1 MKYNFLLILIL
12 VISGFTHAQI
22 KELKGTVKDK
32 ETNFPIM
39 DVSISTS
46 DLLQEVLTDDEG
58 NFTITNLNEGDVLLI
73 SAIGYETMEYQVGS
87 QTFIQVELSPDAVT
101 LLEDAVVIGYGTQT
115 RKEVTGAVSVISSE
129 TIEDLRPIKTE
140 QALQGTVAGV
150 YVSSGSGSPGANL
163 DIRIRGVGTNGNNAP
178 TVIIDG
184 FVGDLST
191 INPND
196 IESMTVL
203 KDAQAAIYGTIGA
216 NGVILVTTKKGRK
229 NQKTSINYNTYY
241 GFQETSR
248 KLPLLN
254 STEYALILNEAYAN
268 AGQNI
273 PFPEIG
279 NYLGVGTDWQEE
291 VFQLAPIMSH
301 ELSIAG
307 GGEKMAYTLSASNLD
322 QDGIVGKDKSG
333 FRRNTARVSLS
344 GDLSDKWTFN
354 TNLNYIDLRRKTL
367 SENALGSVLFNALNA
382 PPTLSVTDDEG
393 AFTLFPI
400 GGLGNEIINPLAQI
414 ADTYNEYAYRK
425 ISGTF
430 DLNYEVIE
438 GLKLTGRIGFNSA
451 NDDSRT
457 FFPIVNYGG
466 KVFDNPRSRVTQ
478 SKSNF
483 YDYSLDFFGEYNKSI
498 ADHNMTLT
506 LGTTYFRQWSD
517 NLTGT
522 GYDVPGN
529 AWENADI
536 GLTTGTFDGIPV
548 NSSAGILKRMSY
560 FGRFQYNFKDR
571 YLFSAM
577 IRRDESTNFGPANSV
592 AWFPSVTAGW
602 IVSEESFFDNTGV
615 VNFLKL
621 RGSWGKLGNDLIGP
635 FQYRSLLSGEATY
648 VFNGSLVQG
657 VATGAIPNEAVGW
670 EESEKFDVGIDI
682 NLFNNKLSIVADYFI
697 DTRHKLLI
705 PNIPVTGILGAGAP
719 GAGLPTLNAG
729 GVENK
734 GFEFAFNYKDKFGEN
749 WGVSLGYNVTF
760 LDNKVIEIENG
771 TGFNTGGAF
780 GVGQSLLPSMMDV
793 GNPLGY
799 FYGYQTAGIFQNQQ
813 EIDNHADQSTLGAPT
828 APGDLIFV
836 DQNGDGVIDSYD
848 RVNIGDPIADVT
860 MGLNLQ
866 LNFKNVDLMAFAYAS
881 IGNDMVRNYER
892 TNPDVNRLNYVL
904 DRWHGEGTSNSTP
917 RVTTG
922 PHNNN
927 VFSDYFVED
936 ASFLRIQN
944 IQLGYTFGEKFTN
957 STLIKNL
964 RIYAAVNN
972 VYTFTKYRGYDPAAN
987 QGSPIGAGIDYGFYP
1002 LPRTYMLGLNV
1013 KF

>member
-1 MKYNFLLILIL
+1 
-12 VISGFTHAQI
+12 
-22 KELKGTVKDK
+22 
-32 ETNFPIM
+32 
-39 DVSISTS
+39 
-46 DLLQEVLTDDEG
+46 
-58 NFTITNLNEGDVLLI
+58 
-73 SAIGYETMEYQVGS
+73 MEYQVSS

-140 QALQGTVAGV
+140 QALQGTIAGV

-279 NYLGVGTDWQEE
+279 NSLGVGTDWQEE

-506 LGTTYFRQWSD
+506 LGTTYFRSWGD

-536 GLTTGTFDGIPV
+536 SLTTGTFDGIPV
-548 NSSAGILKRMSY
+548 STYNYILKRLSY
-560 FGRFQYNFKDR
+560 FGRFQYNFKER
-571 YLFSAM
+571 YLLSGM
-577 IRRDESTNFGPANSV
+577 IRRDESTNFGPTNSV

-602 IVSEESFFDNTGV
+602 IVSEEPFFDNTGM

-621 RGSWGKLGNDLIGP
+621 RGSWGKLGNDLIDD
-635 FQYRSLLSGEATY
+635 FMYRSLLSGEATY

-657 VATGAIPNEAVGW
+657 VATGAIPNQAVGW
-670 EESEKFDVGIDI
+670 EESEKFDVGVDI
-682 NLFNNKLSIVADYFI
+682 NFFNNKLSIVADYFI
-697 DTRHKLLI
+697 DTRHHLLI

-729 GVENK
+729 SVENK

-760 LDNKVIEIENG
+760 LDNKTIQMDNG
-771 TGFNTGGAF
+771 TGFSDGGAF
-780 GVGQSLLPSMMDV
+780 AVGQSLLPSRMDV

-848 RVNIGDPIADVT
+848 RVSIGDPIADVT

-944 IQLGYTFGEKFTN
+944 IQLGYTFGERFMN

-1002 LPRTYMLGLNV
+1002 VPRTYMLGLNV